1 MSNDTAL
8 KLEGTN
14 GDLQQ
19 FSSSEENYLAYVVG
33 QFNLA
38 GTSEDIGD
46 ITLTSTSNHLV
57 GDFVDNFYN
66 EPVGTHPASSISS
79 GSTTTNLYQV
89 AGTSSPST
97 GALTPI
103 SYDLD
108 SDGDPSLFEMTNADL
123 TVLADRLN
131 SRIATSD
138 YSGIYALG
146 SSPPSGDYSVH
157 LSNVFSDTQTDGT
170 TVNYNIYQRTT
181 MAAPTTTRPVGL
193 RSDGDLQEMSDSDI
207 ADTVGAYVRTR
218 RVNGG
223 IGSYQLRSSGEGTP
237 TDPGTWKAVGTA
249 TDTQKDLVETGY
261 TRNRSSAFSRNRVTN
276 FAGDFVGNYS
286 RNFGGNFVGNYS
298 RNFGGN
304 FVGNYARNFTGN
316 FTGNYSRNFVGN
328 FFGNYSRTRTRS
340 STRTS
345 TRTVTGFYTGNFTGN
360 FTGNYA
366 RSQMYFRNSATSST
380 QSFTRFVQT
389 SFRNSATSRQQ
400 GYVRFTGPPQ
410 FEPLLFTRNFFGN
423 FTGEFFSAQSYSRTF
438 FGNFTGNFFRTVF
451 YNRVDTRTSTRT
463 STLNFTGNFG
473 GNFFGN
479 FVGNY
484 NRSRATSFFGN
495 FTRNR
500 ATNFA
505 GNFTRTSTRTSTR
518 NFTRTSTRTSS
529 RNFTRDRVTNFAGDF
544 IGNYSRNIVDTFVGT
559 TIGSGSSV
567 IDTYTL
573 YVRTA

>member
-38 GTSEDIGD
+38 GTSDDIGD

-57 GDFVDNFYN
+57 GDFVDTFYN

-79 GSTTTNLYQV
+79 GSTATNLYQV
-89 AGTSSPST
+89 AGTSSPSG
-97 GALTPI
+97 GALRPI

-108 SDGDPSLFEMTNADL
+108 SDGDPSLFEMTDTDL

-146 SSPPSGDYSVH
+146 SSAPSGDYSVH

-181 MAAPTTTRPVGL
+181 MSAPTTTRSVGL

-207 ADTVGAYVRTR
+207 ADSIGAFVRTR

-237 TDPGTWKAVGTA
+237 TDPGTWKVVGTA

-276 FAGDFVGNYS
+276 FAGDFVGNYA
-286 RNFGGNFVGNYS
+286 RNFAGDFVGNYA
-298 RNFGGN
+298 RNFAGN
-304 FVGNYARNFTGN
+304 FGGNYARNFTGN

-328 FFGNYSRTRTRS
+328 FFGNYGRTATRTSTRTSTRS
-340 STRTS
+340 STRTA
-345 TRTVTGFYTGNFTGN
+345 TGFYTGNFSGN
-360 FTGNYA
+360 FTGNYTRALAYA
-366 RSQMYFRNSATSST
+366 RFST
-380 QSFTRFVQT
+380 VTESY
-389 SFRNSATSRQQ
+389 SRSQ
-400 GYVRFTGPPQ
+400 GYVRFSGPPE
-410 FEPLLFTRNFFGN
+410 FEPSFFTRTQSFSRSVTYVGN
-423 FTGEFFSAQSYSRTF
+423 FVRFNVQYTR
-438 FGNFTGNFFRTVF
+438 
-451 YNRVDTRTSTRT
+451 NRTRTSTRT
-463 STLNFTGNFG
+463 STLNFTGNFTGNFG
-473 GNFFGN
+473 GNFVGN
-479 FVGNY
+479 FFGNY

-518 NFTRTSTRTSS
+518 NFTRNRVTNFAGNFTRTSTRNRSS
-529 RNFTRDRVTNFAGDF
+529 SYARDRVTNFAGDF
-544 IGNYSRNIVDTFVGT
+544 VGNYSRNIVDTFVGT